1 LIDTPSITTAIID
14 LTRSIGKIEGK
25 LDSIADL
32 MKTMQAT
39 HTDFDS
45 RIATLELANA
55 ARTEF
60 LGRLIKAENDLIKTE
75 ADLSFIKQRYW
86 MIMGA
91 SGVIVFLVQL
101 FSQLIIDKVF

>member
-1 LIDTPSITTAIID
+1 MIDPTATTSAIIE
-14 LTRSIGKIEGK
+14 LTRSIGRIEGK
-25 LDSIADL
+25 LDSFTEL

-60 LGRLIKAENDLIKTE
+60 LGRLIKAENDLT
-75 ADLSFIKQRYW
+75 FIKQRYW

-91 SGVIVFLVQL
+91 SAVIVFLVQL
-101 FSQLIIDKVF
+101 FSQLIIDKAFG